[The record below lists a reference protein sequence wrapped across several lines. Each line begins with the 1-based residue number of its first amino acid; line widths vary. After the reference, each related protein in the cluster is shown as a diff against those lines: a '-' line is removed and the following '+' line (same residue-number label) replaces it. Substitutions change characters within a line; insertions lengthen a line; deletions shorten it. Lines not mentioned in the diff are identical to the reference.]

1 MGKTLIV
8 AIVFVFGLAGSWWVA
23 RLTAAPFPGPPVSSP
38 ITRAQ
43 L

>member
-1 MGKTLIV
+1 MRKTLIV
-8 AIVFVFGLAGSWWVA
+8 AIVFVFGLAGWWWVA
-23 RLTAAPFPGPPVSSP
+23 RLTRAAISGPPVSSP